1 LQTPGAL
8 RPELNA
14 VEALYMSQYRS
25 LPAVLAA
32 LTLTLP
38 SAALAQ
44 DNAED
49 VIYVTAARVPIP
61 AEDATA
67 SITRLD
73 ADDLA
78 ARGSLFAA
86 DILRAVPGLAVSHSG
101 APGALT
107 QIRARG
113 AEANH
118 VLVLIDGVEAN
129 NPFTGEADFA
139 HFAFSDI
146 GAIEVSRGEQSALWG
161 SDAIGGVIRLTT
173 ARPQTGTET
182 ALGLEAG
189 DFGTLSGNGRIA
201 STFERGWVSLSGSAY
216 ASDGIDVSG
225 SGGEEDGYEN
235 RTVNFA
241 GGYALNDVMRLEG
254 SARWLDYDSQF
265 DSDTDYDG
273 LLNDVDR
280 RTRGTTVFAR
290 AALLAEHEAGP
301 VGLEHELAVQLT
313 DDEVRNYA
321 DAVRTGRSLG
331 QRLQAHY
338 EITGRWNTGET
349 RHRLTGL
356 VEHDQDRLKSF
367 AGPGAGSN
375 QSRTI
380 EVNALAADYGL
391 EHGAFNLSLSA
402 RRDSHDRF
410 EDATTWRVGAGW
422 HFDAVDGRVRAS
434 FGEGVKNP
442 GIYEL
447 FGYFP
452 GSFVGN
458 PGLEPER
465 SEGWE
470 IGWDQ
475 SLLAGKATVSAVYF
489 ESELDGEIYTDYA
502 SFPSTARNSL
512 ARSERSGVE
521 LSGSWDISADWSAF
535 SSVTLLDSEENGVAE
550 VRRPERLASLTVDWH
565 PAGLAW
571 SGALTVDHTGEQID
585 TDFGS
590 FQTVTLDAYTL
601 VGGQIRWAASD
612 HFELYVRGENLLDEE
627 YQDVF
632 GYHTP
637 GRGLYLGLRL
647 RNG

>member
-1 LQTPGAL
+1 
-8 RPELNA
+8 
-14 VEALYMSQYRS
+14 MSQYRS

-118 VLVLIDGVEAN
+118 VLVLIDGVVAN

-241 GGYALNDVMRLEG
+241 GGFALNDVMRLEG

-301 VGLEHELAVQLT
+301 VGLDHELAVQLT
-313 DDEVRNYA
+313 DDEVRNHA

-380 EVNALAADYGL
+380 EANALAADYGL

-470 IGWDQ
+470 IGWEQ

-512 ARSERSGVE
+512 ARSARSGVE
-521 LSGSWDISADWSAF
+521 LSGNWDISADWSAF

-550 VRRPERLASLTVDWH
+550 VRRPERLASLTIDWH
-565 PAGLAW
+565 PADLAW

>member
-1 LQTPGAL
+1 
-8 RPELNA
+8 
-14 VEALYMSQYRS
+14 MSQYRS

-32 LTLTLP
+32 LTITLP

-161 SDAIGGVIRLTT
+161 SDAIGGGIRLTT

-380 EVNALAADYGL
+380 EANALAADYGL

-475 SLLAGKATVSAVYF
+475 TLLAGKATVSAVYF

-512 ARSERSGVE
+512 ARSARSGVE
-521 LSGSWDISADWSAF
+521 LSGNWDISADWSAF

-565 PAGLAW
+565 PADLAW